1 VTDLFSSMPEEH
13 PAPPPTPSPAR
24 LVEPAD
30 RSFEPGAPAG
40 EAGAARAAEDAS
52 PAPGSKDRPA
62 GAPPRGIDLSAV
74 VPVLDEAPS
83 LAELYNRL
91 RAAVA
96 SLSMTYEFIFIDDGS
111 TDDTP
116 RVLAKLAAEDK
127 NVRVASF
134 RRNFGKSAALAVAF
148 ARARGRYVLTLDGD
162 LQDDP
167 AELPRLVEALEDRHL
182 DLVSGWK
189 RERHDPWTKTVPSK
203 LFNAVTGAMAGVRLH
218 DFNCGLK
225 LYRREVVEAIEVYGE
240 FHRFLPA
247 LAHWRGFR
255 VGEVAV
261 THYPRRFGHS
271 KFGAARF
278 VNGFLDLIAAM
289 FLSTSFLKPLHVF
302 GRMAIVLG
310 GVGMLINLYF
320 VVVWLLGEPVR
331 LRPLFVIGLALV
343 LVAIQFVL
351 MGLLGEMIAAGR
363 PKTDWPTRFT
373 ANFDDER

>member
-1 VTDLFSSMPEEH
+1 MTDLFASLPD
-13 PAPPPTPSPAR
+13 PAPPPADPPRPPSP
-24 LVEPAD
+24 EP
-30 RSFEPGAPAG
+30 PPAPA
-40 EAGAARAAEDAS
+40 APPAVAA
-52 PAPGSKDRPA
+52 PPA
-62 GAPPRGIDLSAV
+62 GRGIDLSAV
-74 VPVLDEAPS
+74 IPVLDEAPS
-83 LAELYNRL
+83 LPELYNRL

-96 SLSMTYEFIFIDDGS
+96 SLGMSYEFLFVDDGS
-111 TDDTP
+111 RDDTP
-116 RVLAKLAAEDK
+116 RILAKLAGEDPQ
-127 NVRVASF
+127 VRVISF

-167 AELPRLVEALEDRHL
+167 AELPRLLEALESKGL

-189 RERHDPWTKTVPSK
+189 RERHDPWTKTVPSR
-203 LFNAVTGAMAGVRLH
+203 LFNGVTGAMAGVRLH

-247 LAHWRGFR
+247 LAHWRGFK
-255 VGEVAV
+255 VGEIPV
-261 THYPRRFGHS
+261 THHARRFGQS

-302 GRMAIVLG
+302 GRMAIAAGLP
-310 GVGMLINLYF
+310 GMAINLYF
-320 VVVWLLGEPVR
+320 VVLWLFGEPVR
-331 LRPLFVIGLALV
+331 VRPILV
-343 LVAIQFVL
+343 LGMVLVVIAIQFVL

-363 PKTDWPTRFT
+363 IKTDWPTRFT
-373 ANFDDER
+373 ANLDDPPAPGPDRR